1 MSFHETIGWIV
12 KDNHIKDR
20 MIDNSLIH
28 EFTPSSKI
36 RRRTKAFNAKIKKYC
51 GVKDYKQYV
60 KLKTN
65 VVRNVIDDIDTDNS
79 DNLSDTDYDIIY
91 SSLIENKH
99 SIDDPERYIFT
110 EEDCEDFK
118 RKINTKHKKE
128 NSIKNMKISIP
139 KRKLLQ
145 VKCNDSVSKKRI
157 NIKKIA
163 KVETIASENSKEDI
177 NNDNILEKRNNKKEK
192 NSSQLNPIDKNINKK
207 IFLTNQKNKT
217 KFVKAEDIQKLQSLS
232 LKENDAKN
240 VHSKSC
246 DKILKEQDSREEE
259 FSDGKVRNSLQLN
272 EVDKDAEIYPI
283 DHEDKND
290 LLNQSIDSYKK
301 TRSMEPEDSSDNHKQ
316 RSLFPKK
323 DRLNDVHSESCDNI
337 LEEQDSREEESSDE
351 KVRNSL
357 QLNEVDKDAE
367 IYLINNKDKNDLLNQ
382 SIDSYKKTHST
393 ESEDSSD
400 FHKQQSLF
408 PKEDWVK
415 DVHTKSCG
423 NILEEQDSKE
433 EESSDGKVINSL
445 QLNEVDKDAE
455 IYLINNKDK
464 NDLLNQSIDSYKK
477 MLSTESE
484 DSSDIH
490 KQQSLFPKEDQ
501 VKDVHSKSCDNILK
515 EQDNGKRE
523 SFEQEITNFF
533 QSNQIDK
540 DTEIYSIN
548 HQDKTHSVKL
558 KDSCNIE
565 KQQLLPKITYSEIIN
580 KKYMII
586 NKQDDNINIEKND
599 INSQEEI
606 LKAEETD
613 NNVSITLETDNEEDN
628 ANYIS
633 PETKKR
639 LQQQAKLNLV
649 VSSDSNQ
656 SDDEYIT
663 IETSKKH
670 DSDTSCCSK
679 DMLENDGINCEKI
692 NTDIL
697 CSKDSNI
704 CSKET
709 TPVRTKEKEDPPN
722 IKKEIRKQDDKTI
735 LLTSCTYENNN
746 SSKSAVNKNSLK
758 EIQYCGNVYNDD
770 NQNESIE
777 DVESFQLRVSENN
790 ISCINEESINQFS
803 RNKSLLDKENF
814 CDKSEDR
821 MSDCISE
828 LGTWCKPRHE
838 QNKRVSTN
846 CSNVQLDISSHYRPY
861 NLEQLIEDEKLLPE
875 PIPAGFTLADLSED
889 DEAFILNVPNK
900 VLQCNLQGQ
909 LLSLKEKTIK
919 FGEDK
924 YRIVRR
930 KVGTVSCIFATG
942 KQRIPYKTV
951 NIKEIST
958 ITVRERLSHCLKKS
972 DISNSY
978 DTVISFESESS
989 NINNRQTNDTGSKMK
1004 VDCNKRKRR
1013 SSDLESEQFAT
1024 KKGRLK

>member
-1 MSFHETIGWIV
+1 MSSHETIGWIV
-12 KDNHIKDR
+12 KDNRIKDR
-20 MIDNSLIH
+20 MIGNSLIH

-36 RRRTKAFNAKIKKYC
+36 RRRTKTLNAKIKKYC

-65 VVRNVIDDIDTDNS
+65 VVRNVIDDTDTDNS

-91 SSLIENKH
+91 NSLIQNKH
-99 SIDDPERYIFT
+99 SVDDPKRYIFN
-110 EEDCEDFK
+110 EEDCKDFK
-118 RKINTKHKKE
+118 RKVNTKHKEE
-128 NSIKNMKISIP
+128 NRIRNMKINIP

-145 VKCNDSVSKKRI
+145 AKCNVSVSKRHI

-163 KVETIASENSKEDI
+163 KVETIALENSKDI
-177 NNDNILEKRNNKKEK
+177 NNDNILEKQNNKKEK

-207 IFLTNQKNKT
+207 ISLTNQKNKT
-217 KFVKAEDIQKLQSLS
+217 KFMKAEDTQKLQSLS

-240 VHSKSC
+240 IHSKSC
-246 DKILKEQDSREEE
+246 DK
-259 FSDGKVRNSLQLN
+259 
-272 EVDKDAEIYPI
+272 
-283 DHEDKND
+283 
-290 LLNQSIDSYKK
+290 
-301 TRSMEPEDSSDNHKQ
+301 
-316 RSLFPKK
+316 
-323 DRLNDVHSESCDNI
+323 I
-337 LEEQDSREEESSDE
+337 LEEQDSREEESSNE

-357 QLNEVDKDAE
+357 QLNKVDKVAE
-367 IYLINNKDKNDLLNQ
+367 IYLINDEDKNDLLNQ
-382 SIDSYKKTHST
+382 SIDSYKKTHSA
-393 ESEDSSD
+393 ESEDSPD
-400 FHKQQSLF
+400 IHKQQSLF
-408 PKEDWVK
+408 SKEDRVN
-415 DVHTKSCG
+415 DVHTKSCD
-423 NILEEQDSKE
+423 NILEEQDSKK

-445 QLNEVDKDAE
+445 QLNEIDKDAE
-455 IYLINNKDK
+455 IYLINHKNK
-464 NDLLNQSIDSYKK
+464 NDLLNQSINSYKK
-477 MLSTESE
+477 SHSTELE
-484 DSSDIH
+484 HSSDIH
-490 KQQSLFPKEDQ
+490 MQLLFSKEDCI
-501 VKDVHSKSCDNILK
+501 KDVHSKSCDNILK
-515 EQDNGKRE
+515 EQDNEKRE

-565 KQQLLPKITYSEIIN
+565 KKQLLPKITYSEIIN
-580 KKYMII
+580 KKYTII
-586 NKQDDNINIEKND
+586 NKQDNNINIKKND

-606 LKAEETD
+606 SKAKEID

-628 ANYIS
+628 ANYVS
-633 PETKKR
+633 PETKKW

-649 VSSDSNQ
+649 VSSDSSQ
-656 SDDEYIT
+656 SDDKYIT

-670 DSDTSCCSK
+670 DNSGTSC
-679 DMLENDGINCEKI
+679 
-692 NTDIL
+692 

-709 TPVRTKEKEDPPN
+709 TPVPTKEKEDPPN

-746 SSKSAVNKNSLK
+746 SFKSTVNQNSLK

-777 DVESFQLRVSENN
+777 DVESFHSRVSENN

-803 RNKSLLDKENF
+803 KNKSLLNKENF

-821 MSDCISE
+821 MSDCMSE

-861 NLEQLIEDEKLLPE
+861 NLQQLIEDEKLLAE
-875 PIPAGFTLADLSED
+875 TIPAGFTLADLSED

-942 KQRIPYKTV
+942 KQQKPYKTV
-951 NIKEIST
+951 NIKKIST
-958 ITVRERLSHCLKKS
+958 ITVRERLSHCLRKS
-972 DISNSY
+972 NISNSY

-1004 VDCNKRKRR
+1004 VDRNKCKRIFKMIIR
-1013 SSDLESEQFAT
+1013 NHQKQL
-1024 KKGRLK
+1024 